1 MSKKAKKKDSTGKG
15 GNKSSSKKRD
25 ASPPHDPNHSTERQK
40 YEFPVASRDY
50 IRSVLH
56 DAGSP
61 MDFDQ
66 LVERFGLNDTP
77 EQQEGLRRR
86 LAAMLRDA
94 QLIRN
99 RKGGFVPVDEADLIV
114 GRVSAH
120 PDGFG
125 FLIADAGGDDVY
137 LNGKQMRR
145 ALHGDRAVVCIT
157 GEDRRGRREGRI
169 VDVTERANHQ
179 IVGRLL
185 EERGIYI
192 VAPDNRRI
200 HQDLMIPE
208 NALGGA
214 RGGDM
219 VIADIVEQPT
229 NRHPPVGK
237 ITTVLGQHLRPGME
251 TDVALASHE
260 IPHHWPEDVED
271 ALTRIVGEVTAKDC
285 EGRKDVRNLPL
296 VTIDG
301 EDARDFDDA
310 VYCEARD
317 DGWRLFV
324 AIADVSHYVRH
335 DEPLDG
341 EAYRRGTSVYFPNRV
356 VPMLPE
362 VLSNGLC
369 SLNPDVDRLCMLCEM
384 TLDKSGAI
392 KRTRFHRAVMHSHAR
407 LTYTQ
412 VAAMLVD
419 KDKQLRQQFKPVLP
433 HLQQLHKLFKALSRA
448 RKKRGAIE
456 FESNETRIVFNQ
468 QQKIDEIVPVQR
480 NDAHK
485 MIEECMILANVAA
498 ARYLHRHRLP
508 ALYRV
513 HAHPT
518 ADKLEELRAFL
529 SLHGLSLGG
538 GDTPAATDYAKLSRQ
553 VMKRPDAAVISTV
566 MLRSMQQAVYQPR
579 NDGHFGLALEEYAHF
594 TSPIRR
600 YPDLLVH
607 RAIAFSLEGGKA
619 KDYRYD
625 HEAMVGLGEHCSMTE
640 RRADEATR
648 DVTSWLKCEYMQDHV
663 GDEFAGVVSAVTSFG
678 LFVQLSDIHVE
689 GLIHITSMGSDYFR
703 FNQTAHTLVGEHTG
717 VRYGLGDEIHVV
729 VAAVNLEE
737 RKIDFQPVT
746 TTEKRKSGRK
756 KTTPKHVKR
765 KARQA
770 AADSGQDSGKRKKT
784 TKRKANGKTAAS
796 RKPRSKTKTRAK
808 SKAKAKTKTKKTGSK
823 KHSAR
828 IGRRKSSAKKA
839 AEKTQ
844 RKQGSRRD

>member
-1 MSKKAKKKDSTGKG
+1 MAKKTKRKGSPTSAGKRKNTPTDSADNTG
-15 GNKSSSKKRD
+15 S
-25 ASPPHDPNHSTERQK
+25 DPNLGVEARK

-66 LVERFGLNDTP
+66 LVDRFDLADAP

-114 GRVSAH
+114 GRISAH

-125 FLIADAGGDDVY
+125 FLIADAGGDDIY

-145 ALHGDRAVVCIT
+145 VLHGDKAVVCIT

-179 IVGRLL
+179 IVGRLI

-192 VAPDNRRI
+192 IAPDNRRI

-208 NALGGA
+208 NARGGA
-214 RGGDM
+214 QGGDM

-251 TDVALASHE
+251 TDVALASHD
-260 IPHHWPEDVED
+260 IPHHWPPDIDD
-271 ALTRIVGEVTAKDC
+271 ALSQFSGTVSDADLD
-285 EGRKDVRNLPL
+285 GRKDIRQLPL

-317 DGWRLFV
+317 DGWRLYV
-324 AIADVSHYVRH
+324 AIADVSHYVQS
-335 DEPLDG
+335 DEALDR
-341 EAYRRGTSVYFPNRV
+341 EAFRRGTSVYFPNRV
-356 VPMLPE
+356 IPMLPE

-369 SLNPDVDRLCMLCEM
+369 SLNPSVDRLCMLCEM
-384 TLDKSGAI
+384 TLDKTGAI
-392 KRTRFHRAVMHSHAR
+392 KRSRFHRAVMHSQAR

-419 KDKQLRQQFKPVLP
+419 KDKALRKEYKTVLP
-433 HLQQLHKLFKALSRA
+433 HLEQLHRLFKTLLKSRK
-448 RKKRGAIE
+448 RRGAIE
-456 FESNETRIVFNQ
+456 FESNETRIVFNSM
-468 QQKIDEIVPVQR
+468 QKIEEIVPVQR

-498 ARYLHRHRLP
+498 ARYLERRRLP

-529 SLHGLSLGG
+529 SLHGLSLSG
-538 GDTPAATDYAKLSRQ
+538 GDKPAATDYAKLSRQ
-553 VMKRPDAAVISTV
+553 VIKRPDAAVISTV

-579 NDGHFGLALEEYAHF
+579 NEGHFGLALAEYAHF

-607 RAIAFSLEGGKA
+607 RAIAFSLQGGKA
-619 KDYRYD
+619 TDYRYD
-625 HEAMVGLGEHCSMTE
+625 NDAMVGLGEQCSVTE
-640 RRADEATR
+640 RRAEEATR

-663 GDEFAGVVSAVTSFG
+663 GDQFAGVVSAVTSFG
-678 LFVQLSDIHVE
+678 LFVQLSNIHVE
-689 GLIHITSMGSDYFR
+689 GLIHITNLGSDYFK

-717 VRYGLGDEIHVV
+717 ARYGLGDAIEVI

-737 RKIDFQPVT
+737 RKIDFQPVEKST
-746 TTEKRKSGRK
+746 KRKSKPK

-765 KARQA
+765 KAKKSASATDTSKQKNA
-770 AADSGQDSGKRKKT
+770 EGKKRKKN
-784 TKRKANGKTAAS
+784 TKRKPRKKSTAAKTTRKKSSGSKSTADKSSKRS
-796 RKPRSKTKTRAK
+796 RTKT
-808 SKAKAKTKTKKTGSK
+808 TK
-823 KHSAR
+823 
-828 IGRRKSSAKKA
+828 KKA
-839 AEKTQ
+839 ATQ
-844 RKQGSRRD
+844 SASGQRSAGKKRQRD